1 MLVFITYLLISG
13 HIRGHGAGH
22 LGHGGQY
29 TDFGHAGGVALDE
42 HELVAGVELVVGVAV
57 VVLWVADGVVCGFSV
72 ATMMLGGKAATTP
85 TRLSSLEVGTGA
97 PGQPADV
104 EQCQQA
110 QIMYVVYCD
119 HACQQ
124 QLQAPISSHR
134 IQPGRLTPP
143 SCPHAHPPSPL
154 SMFISLCQALAA
166 M

>member
-72 ATMMLGGKAATTP
+72 ATMMLGGGDGGEAVLTTC
-85 TRLSSLEVGTGA
+85 THLGA
-97 PGQPADV
+97 VDDFLAGHDAKV
-104 EQCQQA
+104 
-110 QIMYVVYCD
+110 
-119 HACQQ
+119 
-124 QLQAPISSHR
+124 
-134 IQPGRLTPP
+134 
-143 SCPHAHPPSPL
+143 SCG
-154 SMFISLCQALAA
+154 
-166 M
+166 